1 MDKFQIIVLSIAVFI
16 LIIILTAIGLGL
28 RNLKNKIVYP
38 PIANQCP
45 DYWPVASDNVSC
57 SIPLYPNGKNIGTSY
72 NSDGS
77 IKFTNSTVPGFN
89 SSTINF
95 NDPGWSANGS
105 STCNKQ
111 KWANQYQ
118 VVWDGIS
125 NYNSC

>member
-1 MDKFQIIVLSIAVFI
+1 MDTFQIIVLTIAALV

-28 RNLKNKIVYP
+28 RNLKNKVVYP

-45 DYWPVASDNVSC
+45 DYWTVATDNVSC
-57 SIPLYPNGKNIGTSY
+57 SIPLAGGTNAGNIYINGSV
-72 NSDGS
+72 S
-77 IKFTNSTVPGFN
+77 FTSTVPGYDSMTN
-89 SSTINF
+89 TINF
-95 NDPGWSANGS
+95 TDPGWIANNS

-111 KWANQYQ
+111 TWANQYQ